1 VCKGRRSGTRN
12 AVPRGVD
19 RTAALGHSWDALP
32 QDVRKRLEI
41 LHFFEKHG
49 FEATLDAFGVSRR
62 TLDRRKAVLL
72 EEKIPT
78 VDE

>member
-1 VCKGRRSGTRN
+1 
-12 AVPRGVD
+12 
-19 RTAALGHSWDALP
+19 LGCTP

-49 FEATLDAFGVSRR
+49 FEATLDAFGVSRC

>member
-1 VCKGRRSGTRN
+1 MQVRRVGYGIRGFSRVARLGTVLGR
-12 AVPRGVD
+12 APR
-19 RTAALGHSWDALP
+19 
-32 QDVRKRLEI
+32 DVQTRLEI

-49 FEATLDAFGVSRR
+49 LEATLDAFGVSRR
-62 TLDRRKAVLL
+62 TLDLRKAVLL